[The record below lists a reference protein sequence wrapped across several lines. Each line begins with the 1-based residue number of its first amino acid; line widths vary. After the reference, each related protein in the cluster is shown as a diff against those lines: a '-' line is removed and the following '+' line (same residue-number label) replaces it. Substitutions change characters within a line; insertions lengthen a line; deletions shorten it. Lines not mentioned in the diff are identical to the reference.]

1 MAELLASKVVVVEE
15 EPKVRGIPSL
25 STSVAGAVGI
35 TERGPIGVPVV
46 VTSFDEFEATFG
58 GFRNDADLALAAAG
72 FFENGGSRLWV
83 VRTCHYSDIT
93 QPSSAT
99 AIAASGQLPVSSAG
113 PSSPVVLVADI
124 GPYKVQPGE
133 ALQMV
138 VNGGLIQ
145 SMPFVGTTAE
155 LTSAD
160 GPFELVDGDTLLVRI
175 DGRPEQT
182 ITFSTAD
189 FVDIAAATAVE
200 IANVISQQLTDGS
213 AYPATDAVLITRK
226 VVGSAVRLEVTG
238 GSAASVLQFPAGEVA
253 GTGTF
258 GNFDAISVVE
268 LIAALAPLWPDLV
281 FSATGDGR
289 LQLATL
295 ATGPGASVWI
305 EATPVPGE
313 LGLPTGLFVG
323 TASTP
328 GYLPV
333 TAREP
338 GAWGNRL
345 QFGML
350 PSTPLTFDTFDCGV
364 ARDGQIVERFPNVSF
379 NPSAPRYF
387 RKVVNDPR
395 LGSKLVTLPESSV
408 APVNPVTAPIITSLS
423 GGSDGVVGLTDIH
436 FVGSEAGRTGLR
448 ALDAVQDL
456 TLLLVPG
463 RASAGIHEAMLQ
475 YAEVTRGGTVFAVLD
490 PPAGLSASAIVDYVR
505 NTSLE
510 GSSEFG
516 AIYWPRV
523 KVLNPSR
530 SVFGTSETIVVPP
543 SGIVAGVFAR
553 ADAARPGGVYDPPA
567 GIEKGRMFGVLG
579 FETDEVLD
587 ERKRDLV
594 YPHRINP
601 LTTGPGLPRFI
612 DGSRTLKGDGNFPFV
627 AERRGVSYIER
638 SLHQGLQFARHR
650 NNTEALRAQV
660 RRTIVAFLLQQ
671 MNQGAFRSN
680 DPQKAFFVDVSDTLN
695 PPSVVMAGQLI
706 IRVGLATNK
715 PAEFIILRIAAD
727 TRALDA
733 ELAAA
738 SN

>member
-1 MAELLASKVVVVEE
+1 
-15 EPKVRGIPSL
+15 
-25 STSVAGAVGI
+25 
-35 TERGPIGVPVV
+35 
-46 VTSFDEFEATFG
+46 
-58 GFRNDADLALAAAG
+58 
-72 FFENGGSRLWV
+72 
-83 VRTCHYSDIT
+83 
-93 QPSSAT
+93 
-99 AIAASGQLPVSSAG
+99 
-113 PSSPVVLVADI
+113 VLVADV
-124 GPYKVQPGE
+124 GPYQVQPGE

-138 VNGGLIQ
+138 VNGGPIQ

-155 LTSAD
+155 LTSAT

-175 DGRPEQT
+175 DGGAEQT

-189 FVDIAAATAVE
+189 FVDISAATASE
-200 IANVISQQLTDGS
+200 IANVIYQQLSEGS
-213 AYPATDAVLITRK
+213 AFDSAGAVVITRK
-226 VVGSAVRLEVTG
+226 TVGSAVRLEVTG
-238 GSAASVLQFPAGEVA
+238 GSAATVLQFPSGEVA

-258 GNFDAISVVE
+258 ANFDAISVGE
-268 LIAALAPLWPDLV
+268 LISALAPLWPDLV
-281 FSATGDGR
+281 FSASVDGR
-289 LQLATL
+289 LRLATL
-295 ATGPGASVWI
+295 ATGPSASVWI
-305 EATPVPGE
+305 DATPVLGD
-313 LGLPTGLFVG
+313 LGLPAGFFVG
-323 TASTP
+323 VASTP
-328 GYLPV
+328 GYIPV
-333 TAREP
+333 QAREP

-345 QFGML
+345 QFGLL
-350 PSTPLTFDTFDCGV
+350 PSTPSSFDTFDCGV
-364 ARDGQIVERFPNVSF
+364 ARDGQLVERFPNVSF
-379 NPSAPRYF
+379 DPSSPRYF

-395 LGSKLVTLPESSV
+395 LGSRLVTLPDSLFVPVGPVSV
-408 APVNPVTAPIITSLS
+408 PLVTSLA
-423 GGSDGVVGLTDIH
+423 GGSDGLDGLNDID

-448 ALDAVQDL
+448 ALDSVQDL
-456 TLLLVPG
+456 SLLLVPG
-463 RASAGIHEAMLQ
+463 RASSGIHEAMLQ

-490 PPAGLSASAIVDYVR
+490 PPASLSASAIVDYVR
-505 NTSLE
+505 NTALE
-510 GSSEFG
+510 DSSEFG

-530 SVFGTSETIVVPP
+530 SVFGTAETIVVPP

-612 DGSRTLKGDGNFPFV
+612 DGSRTLKGDGSFPFV
-627 AERRGVSYIER
+627 AERRGVSFIER

-671 MNQGAFRSN
+671 MNQGAFRSS
-680 DPQKAFFVDVSDTLN
+680 DPQKAFFVDVSDSLN